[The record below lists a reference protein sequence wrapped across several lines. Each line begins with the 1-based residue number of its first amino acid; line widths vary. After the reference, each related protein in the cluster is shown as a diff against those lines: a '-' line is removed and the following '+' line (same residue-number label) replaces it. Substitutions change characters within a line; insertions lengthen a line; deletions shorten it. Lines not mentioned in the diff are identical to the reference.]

1 MEPIFLLLALIFGI
15 WLYIFVPAKMAERR
29 DRSVVGWVL
38 ISLIFSPFIAIIAL
52 WVLGHPYRPDR
63 HN

>member
-1 MEPIFLLLALIFGI
+1 MEPILLLFVLIFGF

-29 DRSVVGWVL
+29 GRSAIGWVL

-52 WVLGHPYRPDR
+52 WVLGPHYQLDQRP
-63 HN
+63 